1 MLSGSTHDNSGDT
14 LGRIAALLQ
23 VLGDDRED
31 ARGERHVEQPV
42 RLFPSLFQ
50 LLQVLV
56 ELLERLILVVL
67 ARNIGTEGAERLEL
81 LFDVLGRRLDVRLDA
96 PQVFVMVHLC
106 SGISD
111 DFDVLWKELV
121 SVLSL
126 LLAVR
131 RAPSPPRR

>member
-1 MLSGSTHDNSGDT
+1 
-14 LGRIAALLQ
+14 
-23 VLGDDRED
+23 
-31 ARGERHVEQPV
+31 
-42 RLFPSLFQ
+42 
-50 LLQVLV
+50 
-56 ELLERLILVVL
+56 
-67 ARNIGTEGAERLEL
+67 
-81 LFDVLGRRLDVRLDA
+81 
-96 PQVFVMVHLC
+96 MVHLC